1 MIDGGLDSF
10 DKYFEIALARGAAD
24 IERAMALRYQ
34 VYCIEH
40 SYEDPGS
47 HRDGREH
54 DEFDDRSVH
63 SLLMHR
69 KSGSVAATV
78 RLVLTDEKNS
88 NQPLPIERHCEID
101 REAWKY
107 RLANFERHQI
117 AEISRF
123 AVSKQF
129 RRRFGE
135 AETTHGVVEQNQLRR
150 VQEERRALPQITLGL
165 FQAIVRM
172 SYEHDI
178 KMWFAVMEPTL
189 LRLLK
194 RFGIHFVAVGRAI
207 DYHGVRLP
215 CMGPVD
221 EVMSGIKKNCPDVWD
236 FITSKG
242 EYWPY

>member
-1 MIDGGLDSF
+1 MIDGGLDAF
-10 DKYFEIALARGAAD
+10 DQYFEIAAATEDAD

-34 VYCIEH
+34 VYCVEH
-40 SYEDPGS
+40 SYEDPNS
-47 HRDGREH
+47 HCDGREH
-54 DEFDDRSVH
+54 DEFDERAIH

-69 KSGSVAATV
+69 KTGAVAATV
-78 RLVLTDEKNS
+78 RLILTDQMDPRK
-88 NQPLPIERHCEID
+88 PLPIERYCEID

-107 RLANFERHQI
+107 RLANYERRQI

-129 RRRFGE
+129 RRRVGE
-135 AETTHGVVEQNQLRR
+135 AETTHGVVEPNHLRR

-172 SYEHDI
+172 SSEHDI

-221 EVMSGIKKNCPDVWD
+221 EVMEGIRNHCPQVWD
-236 FITSKG
+236 FITCKG
-242 EYWPY
+242 QHWPY